1 MKIRLATL
9 AIMFF
14 AVAAKAGDYLP
25 EDTPLRIPVPQAAA
39 MDRNFPR
46 SADCDALRA
55 DYIAAGWPMGAGI
68 ETLRGIDARLK
79 RQLVMR
85 NDAGPDVWTPLATAI
100 VAGKRPA
107 GDCDDISVTSA
118 QLAICAGMPPEDVGV
133 LITTSPKS
141 AYGCS
146 ATASASPAPC
156 PRYGRNCCSSPTC
169 PTSAAGTHCTT
180 RTAPPPKARAR
191 PRPSLSRKRAP
202 RRRTA
207 NRPRISAADPQAPR
221 GRATSFDP
229 SSSGPRP

>member
-141 AYGCS
+141 GALELHMMAFFRDHTDRVWVFGDSFGKPRALSKVRQELLFFANMSDIRRWYALHDADG
-146 ATASASPAPC
+146 TAPEGA
-156 PRYGRNCCSSPTC
+156 G
-169 PTSAAGTHCTT
+169 PTSSIPFTEA
-180 RTAPPPKARAR
+180 RTAPK
-191 PRPSLSRKRAP
+191 
-202 RRRTA
+202 
-207 NRPRISAADPQAPR
+207 NCEQAADF
-221 GRATSFDP
+221 G
-229 SSSGPRP
+229 G